1 MSIGLRSDVTPSDN
15 DLPQETKPS
24 KVTDL
29 ELRLQ
34 AWHRRA
40 RQALHDDNKNA
51 LRDLFVELSDL
62 VPQESVSH
70 EWLRV
75 VSGWDAKATTG

>member
-1 MSIGLRSDVTPSDN
+1 MKPSEN
-15 DLPQETKPS
+15 DLRQETNPS
-24 KVTDL
+24 KPTDL

-34 AWHRRA
+34 VWDRRV
-40 RQALHDDNKNA
+40 RQALHSDDKNA

-62 VPQESVSH
+62 LPQESVSR